1 MKKVFLCLISIAVL
15 LTGVVSV
22 SQAQVFKLSLWGD
35 ICIPNESTTGGLEL
49 AIGTQTQE
57 VSGVQLAF
65 IYAQADELVG
75 LQSALVSMTNDG
87 QGIQWSFVNLSD
99 KFQGGQLSA
108 IVNWSKDVTGLQLG
122 WVNNSESMN
131 GLQLGFVNIAGQ
143 MKGLQIGLVN
153 IIKNNYEFFPVF
165 PFFNFC
171 F

>member
-1 MKKVFLCLISIAVL
+1 MKKIFLGLIAVAVL
-15 LTGVVSV
+15 LTGAVSV

-35 ICIPNESTTGGLEL
+35 ICIPNESKTGGLEL

-57 VSGVQLAF
+57 VIGVQLAF

-75 LQSALVSMTNDG
+75 LQSALVSMTNNG
-87 QGIQWSFVNLSD
+87 QGVQWSFVNLAD
-99 KFQGGQLSA
+99 KFQGAQLSA
-108 IVNWSKDVTGLQLG
+108 VNWSKDVTGFQLS
-122 WVNNSESMN
+122 WVNNAESIN
-131 GLQLGFVNIAGQ
+131 GLQIGFVNIAGQ